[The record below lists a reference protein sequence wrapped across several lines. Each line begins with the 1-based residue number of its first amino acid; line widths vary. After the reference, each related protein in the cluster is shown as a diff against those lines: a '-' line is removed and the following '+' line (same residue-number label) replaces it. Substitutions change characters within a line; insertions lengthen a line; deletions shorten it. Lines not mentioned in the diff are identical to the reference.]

1 MDTMEKIKELARWV
15 ADSSHLVVFT
25 GAGISTESGI
35 PDFRSPGGI
44 WDRFDPDEFT
54 YQKFL
59 FDEEARKKS
68 WELSR
73 LSWPVIHDAKPNKAH
88 LAIRELEELGKL
100 AMVITQNIDD
110 LHQKAGVPE
119 EKVIELHGTTNYVYC
134 IECGKRYARETI
146 QEWLDEGDE
155 SPECDDCAG
164 ILKSATVA
172 FGEPMPVEEVEL
184 AEEHARQCDL
194 FIVVGSSLVVY
205 PAAQLPLTAK
215 RQGGR
220 LVIINMS
227 STPHDAYA
235 DLVIN
240 GKAGEILPQL
250 VEEVKELLK
259 KS

>member
-1 MDTMEKIKELARWV
+1 MDTMEKIRQVARWV
-15 ADSSHLVVFT
+15 VDAKHVVVFT

-44 WDRFDPDEFT
+44 WDRYDPDEFT

-59 FDEEARKKS
+59 FDEDARRKS
-68 WELSR
+68 WEVSQQ
-73 LSWPVIHDAKPNKAH
+73 SWPVIHGAKPNKAH
-88 LAIRELEELGKL
+88 MAIADLEKLGKL
-100 AMVITQNIDD
+100 AVVITQNIDD
-110 LHQKAGVPE
+110 LHQKSGVPE
-119 EKVIELHGTTNYVYC
+119 DKIIELHGTTKYVYC
-134 IECGKRYARETI
+134 IECGKRYSREVI
-146 QEWLDEGDE
+146 QDWLEAGDE
-155 SPECDDCAG
+155 SPVCEDCDG

-184 AEEHARQCDL
+184 AEKHAKDCDL

-215 RQGGR
+215 RYGGK

-235 DLVIN
+235 DMAIT
-240 GKAGEILPQL
+240 GKAGDLLPKL
-250 VEEVKELLK
+250 VEEVKRIMNKE
-259 KS
+259 